1 VPAVPDGPSSSGLV
15 PAAAATSVALR
26 ASVILTSLAGLAA
39 TVLGAVLGGGTAALG
54 AALGAIIAV
63 GFFAAGQYA
72 VTRLLSSHAEMALSG
87 ALLIYL
93 TQILVLFVLIALLK
107 GQEWLDVK
115 WFASTIILCTLVWIG
130 AQIWTVNRIKTLIVE
145 TTPTTDGH
153 VEADQ

>member
-1 VPAVPDGPSSSGLV
+1 
-15 PAAAATSVALR
+15 
-26 ASVILTSLAGLAA
+26 
-39 TVLGAVLGGGTAALG
+39 
-54 AALGAIIAV
+54 
-63 GFFAAGQYA
+63 
-72 VTRLLSSHAEMALSG
+72 M
-87 ALLIYL
+87 
-93 TQILVLFVLIALLK
+93 LIALLK